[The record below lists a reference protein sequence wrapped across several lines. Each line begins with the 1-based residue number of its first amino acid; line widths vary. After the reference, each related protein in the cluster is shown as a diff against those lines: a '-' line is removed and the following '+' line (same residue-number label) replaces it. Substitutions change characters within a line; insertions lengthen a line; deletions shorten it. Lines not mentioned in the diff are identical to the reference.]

1 MENMDSPHLTL
12 EDLVA
17 EVNGESLDEG
27 AREHLAACSD
37 CQKELERWKTVAEGV
52 RDIFNGAPG
61 PSGSI
66 ASWTTEVRP
75 SSAQDSSTSSRIRRK
90 KLVAGVA
97 AGIVVLGGVGFGIS
111 SRLGG
116 SKAVPSENL
125 SNIVLASYSQ
135 ATKSTAKI
143 TIDVKT
149 GQTETTGSGAFNFPN
164 RTGSLNLTTREASG
178 ATVQTEM
185 IVSGNAA
192 YTSVPK
198 QPGKWVEVPLIAT
211 SNSGGSNE
219 FQFLDKSSAKTTLQL
234 LAQSGLTEKASTLDG
249 QPADEYSGSLD
260 VSKIS
265 KQKGILLPASVADL
279 PPLQISILVNKAGT
293 TEQIRTVLNPP
304 AGSPLNPLGP
314 ITETITFSDF
324 GTKVSVSPPP
334 QSDVIKKI
342 SLPNSVAASGG
353 SPSA

>member
-17 EVNGESLDEG
+17 EVNGESLNEA
-27 AREHLAACSD
+27 ARAHLADCPI
-37 CQKELERWKTVAEGV
+37 CQKELERWTSVAGGV
-52 RDIFNGAPG
+52 RDFFTGAPE
-61 PSGSI
+61 PSESI
-66 ASWTTEVRP
+66 ASWTTESQP
-75 SSAQDSSTSSRIRRK
+75 LPEQDSPASLGNRRK

-97 AGIVVLGGVGFGIS
+97 AGIVLLGGVGFGIS
-111 SRLGG
+111 SRLGA
-116 SKAVPSENL
+116 SKAVPSETL
-125 SNIVLASYSQ
+125 SNIVLTSYSQ

-143 TIDVKT
+143 TLDVKT
-149 GQTETTGSGAFNFPN
+149 TKTETTGSGAFNFPE

-178 ATVQTEM
+178 ATVQTET

-198 QPGKWVEVPLIAT
+198 QPGKWIEVPLVAT
-211 SNSGGSNE
+211 SNIGGSNQ
-219 FQFLDKSSAKTTLQL
+219 FQFLDKSSAKTTLKL
-234 LAQSGLTEKASTLDG
+234 LAKSGLTEKASTLDG
-249 QPADEYSGSLD
+249 QPAEEYSGSLD

-265 KQKGILLPASVADL
+265 KQKGVSLPASIADL
-279 PPLQISILVNKAGT
+279 PPLQISVWVNKAGT
-293 TEQIRTVLNPP
+293 AQQIRTVLNPP
-304 AGSPLNPLGP
+304 ASSPLHALGP

-342 SLPNSVAASGG
+342 NVPNGAAASGA
-353 SPSA
+353 SPSV